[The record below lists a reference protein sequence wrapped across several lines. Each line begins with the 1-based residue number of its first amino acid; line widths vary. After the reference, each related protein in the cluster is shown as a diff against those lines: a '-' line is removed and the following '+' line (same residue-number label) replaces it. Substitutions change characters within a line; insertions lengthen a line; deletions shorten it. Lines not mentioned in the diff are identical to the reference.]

1 MAYLSWNSR
10 NLTLYPQ
17 NHQVGSIANEKMLR
31 YINFFENEKNLGLY
45 AIYGDVEKM
54 TNITDENAKEW
65 FNEYIKGK

>member
-1 MAYLSWNSR
+1 MKKCCVIL
-10 NLTLYPQ
+10 
-17 NHQVGSIANEKMLR
+17 I
-31 YINFFENEKNLGLY
+31 FENEKNLGLY